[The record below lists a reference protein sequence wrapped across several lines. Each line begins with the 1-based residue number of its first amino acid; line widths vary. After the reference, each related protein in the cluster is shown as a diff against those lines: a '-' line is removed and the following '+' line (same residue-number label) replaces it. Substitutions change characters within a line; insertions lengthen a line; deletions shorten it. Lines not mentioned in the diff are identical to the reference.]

1 MSQYDPNLNQA
12 LVDARVAARV
22 AEASR
27 SRLASRA
34 KCHSQRILPVR
45 TSERSARAEDLVEA
59 DRLLTLVR

>member
-1 MSQYDPNLNQA
+1 MSQYDPNLNHA
-12 LVDARVAARV
+12 LVEARLAARV

-27 SRLASRA
+27 SRLASKA
-34 KCHSQRILPVR
+34 KRRSMQIPPVR